1 LKFLENALVYFLYN
15 NVFIVLGRATM
26 SALTNF
32 VEKLNATATDFST
45 LTVTTVSGDLNV
57 AIQANDDNKGQLDW
71 DKIMQTAMESG
82 VDGDL
87 IVAAVDSYKIDGDAL
102 IYRTNSKKLT
112 QEMRK
117 ELNEVHQAAIESG
130 RTLRSGI
137 IDLFTDGLKN
147 LVGK

>member
-1 LKFLENALVYFLYN
+1 
-15 NVFIVLGRATM
+15 M

-45 LTVTTVSGDLNV
+45 LTVTTVTGDLNV

-71 DKIMQTAMESG
+71 DKIMQTAMENG
-82 VDGDL
+82 VDGNL

-112 QEMRK
+112 EEMRK

>member
-1 LKFLENALVYFLYN
+1 
-15 NVFIVLGRATM
+15 M

-87 IVAAVDSYKIDGDAL
+87 IVAAVDSYKIDGDVL

>member
-1 LKFLENALVYFLYN
+1 
-15 NVFIVLGRATM
+15 M

-71 DKIMQTAMESG
+71 DKIMQTAMENG